1 MNFKKNLIFLSALAI
16 CGSAVPFSDCVPFDN
31 ICNNYS
37 VAAEE
42 NTNAY
47 QWYLEPSID
56 ADELY
61 TYDITTAD
69 PYNYFA
75 IVKNGD
81 YYNMIDYNGKS
92 YLEDEKYTDI
102 MGCAASRIGFL
113 PPNVTY
119 VGDVTYV
126 KIDWENENKI
136 IIEYNADGYAH
147 GMPPAF
153 GYTIKDN
160 GIYYFESDDTNDLF
174 PISDSY
180 GYSHD
185 YEYYVVKDLN
195 TNLFGLSDKDCNLIL
210 PYNYNYAY
218 YEQDSSI
225 VYFSNDGENWEVF
238 DVQGNKLFDCHS
250 VDSNNKNVIGEYVY
264 GNLYPYEYIN
274 EVMTLPFMDTENK
287 IAVYNDNGCA
297 YFDMNGTQIT
307 NYGEFEEIRP
317 VHNNLA
323 WVKKDGK
330 WGVIQFGDDNT
341 YTMPEIIK
349 SGQPEE
355 TTPPAETTDPE
366 TPTETAAW
374 KEAYIEIL
382 NTEKSSD
389 LWYSDGFK
397 FDLYDIDSDGIP
409 ELFISKGPAV
419 YNGVDIYTFDGENAI
434 KLVNDLYMMGI
445 VGVSKKNNMVASGL
459 YNHGYDAH
467 NYWTKN
473 GNSLDS
479 LCYFNFDEGATE
491 TRHWFVNGEEVSVK
505 EYCDSINKYYSDDWV
520 SVGRTYEY
528 SDAESAM
535 NRYIENGYN
544 VDLPNSSYYAKYE
557 FPSKEYI
564 KDMYEYAGV
573 DPSEPEK
580 TQKNWQTAYAD
591 FISGKSGK
599 FSLAYIDDDD
609 IPELIHASADRGS
622 GISIYKYSD
631 GEVKSADN
639 CGFADKSTD
648 KAVSYLEKG
657 NSLCIT
663 DAKTNGK
670 YYYFYTIENDELK
683 ENGNI
688 SFDYLNKDFSVNG
701 NSATE
706 DECNAKADEYKVSDM
721 KSIDRENMYDISS
734 ENIEKYLSAENNDD
748 GNTDDT
754 DENTNNNNNTNN
766 TNNKNTA
773 NNSSKSAGDNK
784 TSAPPDTGDKGTGI
798 ALCIAASAAVAAWIT
813 RKKD

>member
-1 MNFKKNLIFLSALAI
+1 MNFKKNLIFLSALAL
-16 CGSAVPFSDCVPFDN
+16 CGSAAFSGFGNGFFNISSSVSVSADENEITDSGKCGENIEWAYYEKTSTLILSGTGDMYNYGGLNVTGIDGDEPDYYKYADN
-31 ICNNYS
+31 I
-37 VAAEE
+37 
-42 NTNAY
+42 
-47 QWYLEPSID
+47 
-56 ADELY
+56 
-61 TYDITTAD
+61 
-69 PYNYFA
+69 
-75 IVKNGD
+75 KN
-81 YYNMIDYNGKS
+81 
-92 YLEDEKYTDI
+92 
-102 MGCAASRIGFL
+102 
-113 PPNVTY
+113 
-119 VGDVTYV
+119 
-126 KIDWENENKI
+126 I
-136 IIEYNADGYAH
+136 IINEGITSIGSGAFTGKMGGPECYVIESISIPDSVKTIGDSAFCQSEDIGKVLEALGDTKVENIGEYAFHWSG
-147 GMPPAF
+147 GSCEKCVIPETVKSIGEGAF
-153 GYTIKDN
+153 GYTYIKSVVIPKNLSYENIENAGFGYYMDN
-160 GIYYFESDDTNDLF
+160 
-174 PISDSY
+174 ISGTYY
-180 GYSHD
+180 GY
-185 YEYYVVKDLN
+185 K
-195 TNLFGLSDKDCNLIL
+195 GSDAEKFVN
-210 PYNYNYAY
+210 
-218 YEQDSSI
+218 
-225 VYFSNDGENWEVF
+225 
-238 DVQGNKLFDCHS
+238 
-250 VDSNNKNVIGEYVY
+250 
-264 GNLYPYEYIN
+264 
-274 EVMTLPFMDTENK
+274 
-287 IAVYNDNGCA
+287 
-297 YFDMNGTQIT
+297 DMNAKDPSETSR
-307 NYGEFEEIRP
+307 EI
-317 VHNNLA
+317 NLKFIA
-323 WVKKDGK
+323 LDS
-330 WGVIQFGDDNT
+330 
-341 YTMPEIIK
+341 E
-349 SGQPEE
+349 
-355 TTPPAETTDPE
+355 PE
-366 TPTETAAW
+366 TPPETTEPEIPSETAAW

-445 VGVSKKNNMVASGL
+445 VGVSKKNNMVESGL
-459 YNHGYDAH
+459 YNHGYDGH
-467 NYWTKN
+467 SYWTKN

-544 VDLPNSSYYAKYE
+544 VDLPNSSDYAKYE

-580 TQKNWQTAYAD
+580 TQKSWQTAYAD

-639 CGFADKSTD
+639 CGFADTSTD

-688 SFDYLNKDFSVNG
+688 SFDYLNNDFSVNG

-773 NNSSKSAGDNK
+773 NNSGKSAADNK